1 MARIEASTHIEAP
14 RERVWQT
21 LVDWER
27 QSDWMV
33 DARSV
38 VVLSEAREGRGVV
51 VRCRTNII
59 GFEVLDDL
67 EVTEWD
73 APAVLGMRHAGRVLQ
88 GVGAFELTETPYG
101 TRVVWWEEAEPPLGA
116 VGDAVA
122 GAVVVPWVRRV
133 FVRSLARFKRLCEA
147 G

>member
-21 LVDWER
+21 LVDWEH

-38 VVLSEAREGRGVV
+38 VVLSEAREGMGVT

-73 APAVLGMRHAGRVLQ
+73 PPATLGMRHAGRVLQ

-101 TRVVWWEEAEPPLGA
+101 TRVLWWEEAEAPLGA

-133 FVRSLARFKRLCEA
+133 FVRSLARFKRLAEA